1 MLKALKSN
9 WIPVVLMLIVAVVT
23 LQEIISS
30 TKNRVEIAREP
41 VDSSWVAPSLF
52 TDQVTTGKEREL
64 VIYGQELV
72 AHTAAYFGPKG
83 SVLQISNGMNCQ
95 NCHLDAGTRPWG
107 NNYGAVYSTY
117 PKFRDRSGTV
127 EDIFKRVNDCFER
140 SLNGKPI
147 DTGSREMQAIYT
159 YLKWLGQE
167 VPKGTKLVGSGLEKL
182 PYLERAASPEK
193 GSVVYVSKCQSCHGA
208 SGEGQAAPDG
218 KTFATPPL
226 WGTHSYNDGAGLYRL
241 SNFAS
246 FVKYNMPFGQATHAS
261 PVLSVEEAWDVAAF
275 VNSQPRPHI
284 DQSKD
289 WPDVAKK
296 AIDVPFGPYA
306 DAFSPQQHKYGPFAP
321 IAAVK
326 AGSKKSR

>member
-23 LQEIISS
+23 LQEIIRH
-30 TKNRVEIAREP
+30 TKNKVVIAREP
-41 VDSSWVAPSLF
+41 VDSTWVAPSLF

-127 EDIFKRVNDCFER
+127 EDIYKRVNDCFER

-159 YLKWLGQE
+159 YVKWLGQE
-167 VPKGTKLVGSGLEKL
+167 VPKGTKPVGSGLEKL

-193 GSVVYVSKCQSCHGA
+193 GSVVSVSKCQSCHGA
-208 SGEGQAAPDG
+208 RGEGQAAPDG

-246 FVKYNMPFGQATHAS
+246 FVKNNMPFGQATHAS

-306 DAFSPQQHKYGPFAP
+306 DAFSSQQHKYGPFAP

-326 AGSKKSR
+326 ANTKKPR